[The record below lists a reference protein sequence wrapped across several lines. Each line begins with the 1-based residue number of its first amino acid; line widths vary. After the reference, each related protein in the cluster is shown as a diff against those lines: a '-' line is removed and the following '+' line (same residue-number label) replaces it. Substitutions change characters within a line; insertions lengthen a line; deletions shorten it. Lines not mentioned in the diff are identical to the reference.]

1 MAKKVYVK
9 PGGKATGKMKDYAIG
24 SKERYNEYNER
35 GWKQDRTSSGGGMT
49 DVKKIGVAGVAAPG
63 SIKMTG
69 PTAGEKIAA
78 SKPTAAVAAA
88 KAKQNVKDT
97 KNQKKT
103 VKAINK
109 ATKNIKK
116 TDKGQTGTVE
126 NKEGQTSTAK
136 QRMQLKAG
144 ARMLKNN
151 LNAAAK
157 KQNKETKKQE
167 KPAKVKNKKN
177 ATTVSTVN
185 QKNEINYGGM

>member
-35 GWKQDRTSSGGGMT
+35 GWAQDRTSSGGGMT

-69 PTAGEKIAA
+69 PTAGEKMTASTTAAAKTTTAA
-78 SKPTAAVAAA
+78 SKT
-88 KAKQNVKDT
+88 KQNVKDA

-109 ATKNIKK
+109 ATKNIKN

-157 KQNKETKKQE
+157 KQNKETKKT
-167 KPAKVKNKKN
+167 KSTVPTINKK
-177 ATTVSTVN
+177 
-185 QKNEINYGGM
+185 KNINYSGM